1 MSAEVWAEVTRGSLV
16 ALVGGGIGAL
26 LTLPQRRRV
35 LDAQA
40 RDTGATADSRIMSAA
55 ATLVEQHGAQ
65 LPQLIQRITQLE
77 GARDQLSTA
86 LDSLRVEQDEE
97 RIELAEWRSWGDRQL
112 EWSGAAVQAIR
123 SLGGDIGDPPS
134 PPRTPGKR

>member
-1 MSAEVWAEVTRGSLV
+1 MSSEMWVELMRGTLL
-16 ALVGGGIGAL
+16 ALVGGGIGAF

-40 RDTGATADSRIMSAA
+40 RDTVATADSRIMSAA

-65 LPQLIQRITQLE
+65 MPQLIERITQLE
-77 GARDQLSTA
+77 GARDQLATS
-86 LDSLRVEQDEE
+86 LDRLRLEQDEE

-112 EWSGAAVQAIR
+112 VWSAAAVQAIR
-123 SLGGDIGDPPS
+123 SLGGQIGDPPS
-134 PPRTPGKR
+134 PPRAPQQR